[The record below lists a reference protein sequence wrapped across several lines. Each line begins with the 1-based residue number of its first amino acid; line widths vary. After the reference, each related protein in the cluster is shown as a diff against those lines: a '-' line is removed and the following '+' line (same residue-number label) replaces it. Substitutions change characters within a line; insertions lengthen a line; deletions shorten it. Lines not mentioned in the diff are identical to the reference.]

1 MATASMTRFQPG
13 EVVLLAPSVIR
24 VHKLAT
30 VAKSSVTRRIGE
42 LPEADQAAFWSL
54 FRRVYCQLGAG

>member
-1 MATASMTRFQPG
+1 
-13 EVVLLAPSVIR
+13 VVLLAPSVIR